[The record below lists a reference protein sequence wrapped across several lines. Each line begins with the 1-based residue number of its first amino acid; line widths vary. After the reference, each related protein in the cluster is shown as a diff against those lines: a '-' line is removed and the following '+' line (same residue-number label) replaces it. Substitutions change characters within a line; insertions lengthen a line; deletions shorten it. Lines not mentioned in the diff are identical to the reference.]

1 MPELPEAEVVARQL
15 RQRILGA
22 VIKESWLGREDMVRQ
37 GLSTLDWY
45 RGAKVVG
52 ITRYGKS
59 VAIAL
64 EKAQETRYLVAEL
77 GMTGLLLFG
86 PLAPRYQK
94 HTHCILTLDGG
105 QVSDLRYWN
114 PRRFGRLYLLDKSG
128 LEQFVSRRF
137 GCDPLTVSWDIFQAL
152 VRGRRGR
159 LKPLLMHQ
167 QVIAGI
173 GNIYANEILFRARLH
188 PARQACR
195 VNEPALRRL
204 YRVMQQVLVQAIKDG
219 GSSVRDFFAPDG
231 REGRYKRRHLVYGKA
246 GKRCPSGCGGII
258 KRLMGAD
265 QRSSFYCPV
274 CQRK

>member
-15 RQRILGA
+15 RRHMLGA
-22 VIKESWLGREDMVRQ
+22 TIKECWVGREDIVRQ
-37 GLSTLDWY
+37 GFDTLEWY
-45 RGAKVVG
+45 RGAKVTG
-52 ITRYGKS
+52 AARYGKS
-59 VAIAL
+59 VAIGL
-64 EKAQETRYLVAEL
+64 EKEHDTRYLVAEL

-94 HTHCILTLDGG
+94 HTHLVLTLDGA

-114 PRRFGRLYLLDKSG
+114 PRRFGRIHLLDRDG
-128 LEQFVSRRF
+128 LDRFTGRRF
-137 GCDPLTVSWDIFQAL
+137 GCDPLTVGWEEFRNL
-152 VRGRRGR
+152 VKGRRGR

-188 PARQACR
+188 PARLAAR
-195 VNEPALRRL
+195 ANEPALRRL
-204 YRVMQQVLVQAIKDG
+204 YRAMKQVLTQAIGAG
-219 GSSVRDFFAPDG
+219 GSSVKDFFAPDG
-231 REGRYKRRHLVYGKA
+231 SEGRFKRRHLVYGKA
-246 GKRCPSGCGGII
+246 GKRCPTGCGGII
-258 KRLMGAD
+258 KRLRGTD

>member
-22 VIKESWLGREDMVRQ
+22 TIKECWLGREDIVRH
-37 GLSTLDWY
+37 GIATLDWY
-45 RGAKVVG
+45 RDARISGAE
-52 ITRYGKS
+52 RYGKC
-59 VAIAL
+59 VAIAC
-64 EKAQETRYLVAEL
+64 ERDGNTRYLVAEL

-94 HTHCILTLDGG
+94 HTHCVLTLDGG
-105 QVSDLRYWN
+105 QASDLRYWN
-114 PRRFGRLYLLDKSG
+114 PRRFGRLYLLARPG
-128 LEQFVSRRF
+128 LDQFVSRRF
-137 GCDPLTVSWDIFQAL
+137 GQDPLTVSWEDFRAL
-152 VRGRRGR
+152 VVGRRGR

-188 PARQACR
+188 PARQVGR
-195 VNEPALRRL
+195 VKEPALRRL
-204 YRVMQQVLVQAIKDG
+204 YRVMRQVLARAIADG

-231 REGRYKRRHLVYGKA
+231 SEGRFKKRHLVYGKQ
-246 GKRCPSGCGGII
+246 GRRCPSGCGGII
-258 KRLMGAD
+258 RRLLGTD
-265 QRSSFYCPV
+265 QRSSFYCPL